1 MADKKT
7 VTCVLCNKS
16 KAPYQF
22 IKYGNENMSDNFGY
36 CKECIKNSVNEINTH
51 LAIIQTNI
59 DLLKMKIPNNK
70 YITNIESGSKII
82 QKI

>member
-22 IKYGNENMSDNFGY
+22 IKHGNEKMSDKFDGLTAV
-36 CKECIKNSVNEINTH
+36 IDHTPMLEIS
-51 LAIIQTNI
+51 
-59 DLLKMKIPNNK
+59 LLYKGEPRIV
-70 YITNIESGSKII
+70 YA
-82 QKI
+82 